1 MVHSN
6 LLIKIIFNTK
16 MRTSILSTLSIQKII
31 IGIENL
37 KFSPLVDH
45 KYFALPE
52 TISSYYGKYIR
63 KIPKVPFKVLDAPQL

>member
-1 MVHSN
+1 MS
-6 LLIKIIFNTK
+6 
-16 MRTSILSTLSIQKII
+16 TSILSTLSIQKII

-52 TISSYYGKYIR
+52 TITSVGWSLRG
-63 KIPKVPFKVLDAPQL
+63 PLLGVGTNNGEV